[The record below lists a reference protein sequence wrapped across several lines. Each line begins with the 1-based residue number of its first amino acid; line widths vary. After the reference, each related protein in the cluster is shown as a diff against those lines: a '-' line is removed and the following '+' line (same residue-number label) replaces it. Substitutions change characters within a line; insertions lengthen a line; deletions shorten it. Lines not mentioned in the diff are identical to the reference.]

1 MNRNTIFRRGIAC
14 SAAIAS
20 SMSLLVGCAGNGSAA
35 VPKDVTVTKIAP
47 ADSSRS
53 LTVAPSAGTNAS
65 VNNAKDLAAAEPDGT
80 FKNAT
85 RDLDLGGGGSSS
97 AGALDY
103 QSLGAA
109 LKQISAKT
117 EDDQDHYILKVSFKA
132 NDGLSW
138 DYAIWVSLSKDGSQ
152 IWLTSTFFPITANAD
167 LLASLLSANM
177 HMGAAYYA
185 IDDNKTLIAL
195 QSFSNVGVTP
205 DVLIKNLKQ
214 FLSDLEASEPIVK
227 PLIPADNS
235 GGGGSGGGNGG
246 GGAQN
251 PFQ

>member
-1 MNRNTIFRRGIAC
+1 MNRNTTFRRGIVC

-20 SMSLLVGCAGNGSAA
+20 SISLLIGCAGNGSGAA
-35 VPKDVTVTKIAP
+35 APAKDISVTKIAP

-53 LTVAPSAGTNAS
+53 LTVAPSAGANAS
-65 VNNAKDLAAAEPDGT
+65 VNNARDLAAAEPDGT

-85 RDLDLGGGGSSS
+85 RDLDLGGGGSSN

-109 LKQISAKT
+109 LKQISPKT
-117 EDDQDHYILKVSFKA
+117 QDDQDHYILKVSYKA
-132 NDGLSW
+132 NDGLDW
-138 DYAIWVSLSKDGSQ
+138 DYSIWVSLSKDGSE
-152 IWLTSTFFPITANAD
+152 IWLTSTFFPITGNAD

-177 HMGAAYYA
+177 KMGAAFYA
-185 IDDNKTLIAL
+185 IDDNKTLVAM
-195 QSFSNVGVTP
+195 QSFSNIGVTP

-214 FLSDLEASEPIVK
+214 FLTDLENSEPLVK
-227 PLIPADNS
+227 PLIPQDNS
-235 GGGGSGGGNGG
+235 GGGGNGG
-246 GGAQN
+246 GSGGQN

>member
-1 MNRNTIFRRGIAC
+1 MNRNTTSRSGIVCSVALAC
-14 SAAIAS
+14 
-20 SMSLLVGCAGNGSAA
+20 SMSLLVGCAGNGSSAA
-35 VPKDVTVTKIAP
+35 APVKDVTVTKIAP

-53 LTVAPSAGTNAS
+53 LTVAPSSAAGAS
-65 VNNAKDLAAAEPDGT
+65 VNNARDLAAAEPDGT

-85 RDLDLGGGGSSS
+85 RDLDLGGGGSSN

-109 LKQISAKT
+109 LKQISSKT
-117 EDDQDHYILKVSFKA
+117 EDDQDHYVLKVSYKA
-132 NDGLSW
+132 NDGLDW

-152 IWLTSTFFPITANAD
+152 IWLTSTFFPITGNAD

-185 IDDNKTLIAL
+185 IADNKTLVAM
-195 QSFSNVGVTP
+195 QSFSNIGVTP
-205 DVLIKNLKQ
+205 DVLVKNLKQ
-214 FLSDLEASEPIVK
+214 FLSDLEASEPLVK
-227 PLIPADNS
+227 PLIPQDNGGG
-235 GGGGSGGGNGG
+235 GGGGSP
-246 GGAQN
+246 N